1 MASGVTIELD
11 LSALERWEKHP
22 QITHRAIGI
31 VATRMAARVI
41 ASFGTGGTPSA
52 PGSPPG
58 IRTGMLKNNID
69 AVPIRQGAWAVRA
82 KRRYA
87 AALEFGARRG
97 NWAMEPR
104 PFMTPELRTAAAE
117 FPAIWREEMNKK

>member
-1 MASGVTIELD
+1 MASGVTIQLD
-11 LSALERWEKHP
+11 LSALDRWEKHP
-22 QITHRAIGI
+22 QITHRSIGI

-41 ASFGTGGTPSA
+41 ASFGT

-58 IRTGMLKNNID
+58 IRTGMLKNSID
-69 AVPIRQGAWAVRA
+69 AVPLRQGAWAVRA

-97 NWAMEPR
+97 NWVMEPR
-104 PFMTPELRTAAAE
+104 PFMQPQLRIAAE
-117 FPAIWREEMNKK
+117 EFPTIWREEMNKK